1 MLSSSSSSS
10 SSSIYNVPG
19 ADTLIKPK
27 GRRKKKQKK
36 QLNYIER
43 FNTYDISGR
52 VVFLKI
58 LPLLVKGIL
67 AQKVHNLYNIIGIS
81 KYLSD
86 YSNRITAKL
95 AIPNVIYSKN
105 ITATKKFESAFVS
118 VLDLKGTKHSLKT
131 LPISGIKVFPDIT
144 SSFDISGKKA
154 YVQGSTFDFVGK
166 SKSLVKSAINI
177 SGKKDIINLLMA
189 IGLLDKPKE

>member
-1 MLSSSSSSS
+1 MSSSSSSS
-10 SSSIYNVPG
+10 SSYCLPG
-19 ADTLIKPK
+19 SGDVIKPK

-43 FNTYDISGR
+43 FNTYDITGR
-52 VVFLKI
+52 VVFLHV

-95 AIPNVIYSKN
+95 AIPNITYSTN

-118 VLDLKGTKHSLKT
+118 VLDLKGTKHSLTT

-144 SSFDISGKKA
+144 SSFIISGKKA
-154 YVQGSTFDFVGK
+154 YEQGSTFEFVGK
-166 SKSLVKSAINI
+166 SKSLIKSSVAI
-177 SGKKDIINLLMA
+177 SGKKDIASLLM
-189 IGLLDKPKE
+189 ILGLLDKPKE